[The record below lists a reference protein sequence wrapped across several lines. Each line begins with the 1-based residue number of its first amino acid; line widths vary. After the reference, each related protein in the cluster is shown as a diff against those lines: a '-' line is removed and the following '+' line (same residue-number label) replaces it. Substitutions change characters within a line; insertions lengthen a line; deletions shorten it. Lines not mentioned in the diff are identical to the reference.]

1 MAICNTKQVINDV
14 LERIKE
20 PGMRG
25 QSSGYPDLDYCIGE
39 YELEED
45 NR

>member
-25 QSSGYPDLDYCIGE
+25 QSSGSRFGLLHWWI
-39 YELEED
+39 
-45 NR
+45 